1 MSSERSSA
9 GPLTGWVWLI
19 AIAQL
24 VLHLATN
31 TRYGYFGD
39 EFYYLACADHL
50 AWGYVDQPP
59 FSIALLAAW
68 KGLFGDSLT
77 ALRVPPALATAAI
90 VVLTGLL
97 TRELGGGRFAQ
108 SLAALATAIAGVNLV
123 IGGYYSLNPLD
134 ALVWVLAACMLAR
147 LLEQPSPAG
156 WLALGAL
163 LGVGLLN
170 KLSVLWLGVGLFAGL
185 VVTPSRSQ
193 LRTPWPWLAGGLA
206 ALLFAPHVIWQVQN
220 GWPTAEFVR
229 VATTAKMLPV
239 GPVELLAQQVL
250 AMNPV
255 TAPLWAAGLVWLL
268 LGRGGTRSRVFGVVF
283 LVVAA
288 ILIFN
293 GTSRPNYL
301 SLAQPPLLAAGSLWF
316 ESLTERRRRG
326 WLRPAAAALLVVA
339 GIGGA
344 PLAVPLLEPE
354 AAIAYSAALGI
365 QAPRM
370 EHGHTAALDQH
381 FADMHGW
388 PEIVAAVAEVYRG
401 LDPEDRARVG
411 VFAGNYS
418 EAGAIDLLGPPL
430 GLPGAISDH
439 NNYWLWGPGDVS
451 GEVMIILG
459 GDEAGL
465 RELYVDVR
473 QVGTLRCQWCMP
485 FRNGRPI
492 YLARGLHRPLAE
504 VWPGLRHYD

>member
-1 MSSERSSA
+1 MSAETSSA
-9 GPLTGWVWLI
+9 ERLAGWVWLI
-19 AIAQL
+19 AFAQL
-24 VLHLATN
+24 VLHLATS

-39 EFYYLACADHL
+39 ELYYLACADHL

-68 KGLFGDSLT
+68 KGLFGDSL
-77 ALRVPPALATAAI
+77 AVLRVPPALATAAI

-123 IGGYYSLNPLD
+123 IGGYYSMNPLD
-134 ALVWVLAACMLAR
+134 ALVWVGAFYLLAR
-147 LLEQPSPAG
+147 LLEQPSPAR

-170 KLSVLWLGVGLFAGL
+170 KISVLWFGAGLFAGL
-185 VVTPSRSQ
+185 VVTPYRSQ

-229 VATTAKMLPV
+229 VATAGKMLPV
-239 GPVELLAQQVL
+239 GPVDLFAQQVL
-250 AMNPV
+250 AMHPL

-268 LGRGGTRSRVFGVVF
+268 LGRGGPRSRVFGVVF

-288 ILIFN
+288 ILIVN

-301 SLAQPPLLAAGSLWF
+301 ALAQPPLLAAGSVWLG
-316 ESLTERRRRG
+316 SLTERGRG
-326 WLRPAAAALLVVA
+326 WLRPHAAALLVVSGLA
-339 GIGGA
+339 GA
-344 PLAVPLLEPE
+344 PLVVPLLEPE
-354 AAIAYSAALGI
+354 DTIAYGAALGI
-365 QAPRM
+365 EAPRM
-370 EHGHTAALDQH
+370 EYGHTAALPQH

-388 PEIVAAVAEVYRG
+388 PEIVAAVAEVHRA
-401 LDPEDRARVG
+401 LEPEDRARVG
-411 VFAGNYS
+411 VFAGNYA
-418 EAGAIDLLGPPL
+418 EAGAVDLLGGPL
-430 GLPGAISDH
+430 GLHGAISAH

-451 GEVMIILG
+451 GELMILLG
-459 GDEAGL
+459 GDEASL

-473 QVGTLRCQWCMP
+473 QVGALRCEWCMP
-485 FRNGRPI
+485 SRNGKPI
-492 YLARGLHRPLAE
+492 YLARGLRRPLAE
-504 VWPGLRHYD
+504 VWPELRHYD